1 MSEKNLKK
9 FAVCTAIGSGI
20 GIISASI
27 LIFLMAAALAVGDI
41 PALLISPATVI
52 MLAFGGFCGG
62 FAGAKL
68 SGEKGL
74 LCGVLSGIV
83 FFLIAWAAGGFF
95 GTGGFG
101 TAAIIKAA
109 MIIIASSLG
118 GIIGVNYIKRK

>member
-1 MSEKNLKK
+1 MSEKSFEK
-9 FAVCTAIGSGI
+9 FALSTAIGAGI
-20 GIISASI
+20 GMIAAAM
-27 LIFLMAAALAVGDI
+27 LIFLMAAALTIGDI
-41 PALLISPATVI
+41 PAMLISPATVV

-62 FAGAKL
+62 FAGARL

-74 LCGVLSGIV
+74 LCGAVSGVI
-83 FFLIAWAAGGFF
+83 FFLAAWAAGGIF
-95 GTGGFG
+95 GVSGFG

>member
-1 MSEKNLKK
+1 MSEKSLEK
-9 FAVCTAIGSGI
+9 FALSTAIGAGI
-20 GIISASI
+20 GMIAAAM
-27 LIFLMAAALAVGDI
+27 LIFLMAAALTIGDI
-41 PALLISPATVI
+41 PAMLISPATVV

-62 FAGAKL
+62 FAGARL

-74 LCGVLSGIV
+74 LCGAVSGVI
-83 FFLIAWAAGGFF
+83 FFLAAWAAGGIF
-95 GTGGFG
+95 GVSGFG